1 MSQTFLF
8 FEQQTRDA
16 EQAAIH
22 AKRAAKEA
30 AAKARAEAKEKEE
43 REKSTRRL
51 MREAEYRR
59 KHPPG
64 HAQCGINW
72 YLRAA
77 AGPTATSAARP
88 SFTPPTRTPSPRSAP
103 AAGPDGAPASG
114 GRAPPWTR
122 WGLAPSPGPCAKG
135 CTSGLLAAFSA
146 SAQAARAV
154 IHPQAVALRSA
165 PVTPSL
171 AVRNQGHVSRRHAA
185 CTLRP
190 TPPPTRPPVLAPLPS
205 PRGAAPD

>member
-16 EQAAIH
+16 EQAAID

-64 HAQCGINW
+64 RAQCGINW
-72 YLRAA
+72 YP
-77 AGPTATSAARP
+77 AGSGWTHCHKCGQPLIYTTDPDAKP
-88 SFTPPTRTPSPRSAP
+88 QVC
-103 AAGPDGAPASG
+103 AG
-114 GRAPPWTR
+114 
-122 WGLAPSPGPCAKG
+122 
-135 CTSGLLAAFSA
+135 
-146 SAQAARAV
+146 
-154 IHPQAVALRSA
+154 
-165 PVTPSL
+165 
-171 AVRNQGHVSRRHAA
+171 RRQ
-185 CTLRP
+185 
-190 TPPPTRPPVLAPLPS
+190 
-205 PRGAAPD
+205 